1 MTYLANVLTV
11 EHFEDHTYYNVVSN
25 PKNLIDNI
33 PTLIVGWETAKELH
47 PEASILNWK
56 IDNNTYW
63 TYGKRVKREKNE
75 ADIKAFKELVMS
87 RAVKNIEYFFFNVL
101 TATKEEKIRFNIILS
116 DSMVKYA
123 LISSG
128 MLYIYFPETSEVIG
142 VSLSDIEY
150 SGIDSNKLLRK
161 VHNNR
166 AIKIVEERDFVSFET
181 RELIKNKR
189 YMIPYLS
196 SLNA

>member
-11 EHFEDHTYYNVVSN
+11 ENFDDHTYYNVVSN
-25 PKNLIDNI
+25 PKNLIDGI

-75 ADIKAFKELVMS
+75 TDIKTFKELVMS
-87 RAVKNIEYFFFNVL
+87 RATKNIEYFFFNVL
-101 TATKEEKIRFNIILS
+101 TATVDEKRRFNIILS
-116 DSMVKYA
+116 DSMRKYA
-123 LISSG
+123 LISNG
-128 MLYIYFPETSEVIG
+128 MLYVYFPETSEVIG
-142 VSLSDIEY
+142 VSLTDIEY
-150 SGIDSNKLLRK
+150 SGIDSGKLLKK

-181 RELIKNKR
+181 RDLIKNKK

>member
-11 EHFEDHTYYNVVSN
+11 ENFDDHTYYNVVSN
-25 PKNLIDNI
+25 PKKLIDGI

-75 ADIKAFKELVMS
+75 TDIKTFKELVMS
-87 RAVKNIEYFFFNVL
+87 RATKNIEYFFFNVL
-101 TATKEEKIRFNIILS
+101 TATVDEKRRFNIILS
-116 DSMVKYA
+116 DSMRKYA
-123 LISSG
+123 LISNG
-128 MLYIYFPETSEVIG
+128 MLYVYFPETSEVIG
-142 VSLSDIEY
+142 VSLTDIEY
-150 SGIDSNKLLRK
+150 SGIDSGKLLKK
-161 VHNNR
+161 VRNNR

-181 RELIKNKR
+181 RDLIKNKK

>member
-11 EHFEDHTYYNVVSN
+11 ENFEDHTYYNVVSN
-25 PKNLIDNI
+25 PKNLIDGI

-47 PEASILNWK
+47 PDASILNWK
-56 IDNNTYW
+56 IDNDTYW
-63 TYGKRVKREKNE
+63 TYGRRVKREKNE
-75 ADIKAFKELVMS
+75 ADIKAFKQLVMS

-101 TATKEEKIRFNIILS
+101 TATKEEKMRFNIILS
-116 DSMVKYA
+116 DSRVKFA
-123 LISSG
+123 LISNG
-128 MLYIYFPETSEVIG
+128 MLYVYFPETSEVIG

-150 SGIDSNKLLRK
+150 SGIDSGKLLRK

-166 AIKIVEERDFVSFET
+166 AIRIVEERDFVSFET
-181 RELIKNKR
+181 RELIKNKK